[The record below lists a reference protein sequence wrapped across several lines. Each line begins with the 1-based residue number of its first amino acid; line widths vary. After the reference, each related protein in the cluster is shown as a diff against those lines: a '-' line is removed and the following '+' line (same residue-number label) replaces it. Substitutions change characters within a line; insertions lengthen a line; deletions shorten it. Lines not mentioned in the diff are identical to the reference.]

1 MFPRG
6 MNNKEKAMTN
16 EEIKEKYGIELIG
29 KEMWVWDDDQEDAF
43 LCFVIYKKPENEFR
57 YDTIDK
63 DRYGDIFKHAS
74 DTNPNEPQEPQ
85 VGDIGYFWDF
95 QKAYAYGELIKI
107 YENQTHKYVACTNSF
122 FINFSKE
129 KQPWMK

>member
-1 MFPRG
+1 MD
-6 MNNKEKAMTN
+6 
-16 EEIKEKYGIELIG
+16 EIKNKYGIEMIG
-29 KEMWVWDDDQEDAF
+29 KEMWVWDDDKLDAQF
-43 LCFVIYKKPENEFR
+43 KLVLYKDNKKTHSYKCLFGFYAN
-57 YDTIDK
+57 
-63 DRYGDIFKHAS
+63 AS
-74 DTNPNEPQEPQ
+74 ETNPNEPQEPQ